1 MIRAS
6 GQTATHHDF
15 TLVGFDATA
24 IDRLKGWRRDF
35 SPMDAASLGKAIDL
49 DGSWTMAG
57 HVLAGDA
64 SDVAVDV
71 DYAGDPI
78 QVAVVIEDP
87 LGGAQFV
94 ELGTLAPG
102 HQVFHA
108 DFGREFGAEL
118 LGPDRP
124 ITWRVLGLIV
134 QNGGDAGENGPNE
147 GHRQQGHLTVHG
159 MPELFDPAVPL
170 DLEVAQLSPVL
181 LRAPAPTDGLVL
193 PAIVSPELAADVD
206 ATGVLDIT
214 VAQTLRLRVRPI
226 GTTTRFPA
234 IPDPGPVVV
243 VDYDPLRL
251 AINTQEPGAGQPN
264 QVLLGTPSD
273 ARTAEVEKALQQGL
287 FPQLLIA
294 SRPEIEATR
303 TSDPFAIG
311 VVWGLVVGAVAG
323 LLLSL
328 VGVLLATASELRD
341 ERGELWELEAQG
353 TTPRSLV
360 RLVVARTLAMCA
372 VGTVTGVA
380 MGIALGWF
388 VASSV
393 GVGAEGSAPN
403 PPLELVAP
411 WAFIAAATVALLV
424 VIGGTVYTLARRHFA
439 RSSLGAGVR

>member
-1 MIRAS
+1 
-6 GQTATHHDF
+6 
-15 TLVGFDATA
+15 
-24 IDRLKGWRRDF
+24 
-35 SPMDAASLGKAIDL
+35 
-49 DGSWTMAG
+49 
-57 HVLAGDA
+57 
-64 SDVAVDV
+64 
-71 DYAGDPI
+71 
-78 QVAVVIEDP
+78 
-87 LGGAQFV
+87 
-94 ELGTLAPG
+94 
-102 HQVFHA
+102 
-108 DFGREFGAEL
+108 
-118 LGPDRP
+118 
-124 ITWRVLGLIV
+124 
-134 QNGGDAGENGPNE
+134 
-147 GHRQQGHLTVHG
+147 
-159 MPELFDPAVPL
+159 
-170 DLEVAQLSPVL
+170 
-181 LRAPAPTDGLVL
+181 
-193 PAIVSPELAADVD
+193 
-206 ATGVLDIT
+206 
-214 VAQTLRLRVRPI
+214 
-226 GTTTRFPA
+226 
-234 IPDPGPVVV
+234 VV

-287 FPQLLIA
+287 FPPLLIA

-311 VVWGLVVGAVAG
+311 VVWGLVVGAIAG

-372 VGTVTGVA
+372 VGTVTGIA

-411 WAFIAAATVALLV
+411 WAFIAAATVALLL
-424 VIGGTVYTLARRHFA
+424 VIGGTVYSLARRHFA